1 MVKRLAITAAAAQP
15 HLPLVP
21 ACTACCNQITYLS
34 RRPLSIPHLRTC
46 TVLCCKPIP
55 VLQSSNT
62 THLDSDRGVPQ
73 PSVLPPLGPELPNQN
88 THHRYPNSAYT
99 SRPRPPYL
107 PRLSS
112 NHSLTHPFSLILV
125 VHLLHMPISPS
136 PRLCTMILTTVH
148 QYAQP
153 PTTASSA
160 PAHIPHTHTHIRTQ
174 PAPRRDER

>member
-15 HLPLVP
+15 HLPLAP
-21 ACTACCNQITYLS
+21 ACTACRNQITYLS

-55 VLQSSNT
+55 VLQSPTT
-62 THLDSDRGVPQ
+62 THSDSDRGVPH
-73 PSVLPPLGPELPNQN
+73 PSVLPPLRPGLPNQS

-125 VHLLHMPISPS
+125 VHLLHMPICPS
-136 PRLCTMILTTVH
+136 PRLRTMILTTVH
-148 QYAQP
+148 QYAH
-153 PTTASSA
+153 TSSTASSA